1 MFSPFQ
7 PSTDKLQSI
16 SDTLA
21 ATLAKFPNLNELAQN
36 AFVRYCRSIYKQKDK
51 EVFDVLKLPL
61 DELAQSLGL
70 PITPKI
76 RFVTKM
82 KGRKEVR
89 LNDQTTHD
97 EDNIEKENCIQT
109 KGKGIIHGKTKFV
122 DNEENELF
130 SVNHIPQDGKKSAA
144 VMYV

>member
-1 MFSPFQ
+1 MFFSFQ

-36 AFVRYCRSIYKQKDK
+36 AFVRYCRSIFKQKDK
-51 EVFDVLKLPL
+51 EVFDILKLPL

-70 PITPKI
+70 PVTPKI
-76 RFVTKM
+76 RFLTKI
-82 KGRKEVR
+82 KRRNEVK

-97 EDNIEKENCIQT
+97 EGGSEEDNCVQT
-109 KGKGIIHGKTKFV
+109 KGKEIHGETKFAE
-122 DNEENELF
+122 DDENELF
-130 SVNHIPQDGKKSAA
+130 SVNHILQDETKSD
-144 VMYV
+144 VTVYV